1 MIFLKPNRVIIDLD
15 MEKELKMI
23 AQDILLKKPQVMVLP
38 EWVDVIETR
47 DIKEENE
54 WHISLCSLPEHSQEL

>member
-1 MIFLKPNRVIIDLD
+1 MIFLKPNRVIFDLD
-15 MEKELKMI
+15 MEKQLKMI

-47 DIKEENE
+47 DIKEEKE

>member
-15 MEKELKMI
+15 MEKKLKMI
-23 AQDILLKKPQVMVLP
+23 AQDILLNKPQVMVLP